1 MHAQM
6 GKLKDENYKNDPNT
20 NEMKWNFSFRNEKYN
35 IKPEKLFRWN

>member
-20 NEMKWNFSFRNEKYN
+20 NVRNEKYN
-35 IKPEKLFRWN
+35 IKPEKLFRWNQQQT